1 MSKLKQLR
9 NILTMTKF
17 LISKRKEIFNKL
29 VDERL
34 EEITSL
40 DKKVSPDNLVYRYKG
55 QTADVKFD
63 EFDNAF
69 YLIDKIIEGEIS
81 LKHRRNKKGNKKH
94 RSKEQKKK
102 TKKKHTLYNTEML
115 YRVRNNS
122 IKFLMI
128 IFQ

>member
-81 LKHRRNKKGNKKH
+81 LKHRRNKKGNKKY
-94 RSKEQKKK
+94 RSKQQKKNKKK
-102 TKKKHTLYNTEML
+102 THIVQYRNALQSKKQFN
-115 YRVRNNS
+115 
-122 IKFLMI
+122 
-128 IFQ
+128 

>member
-1 MSKLKQLR
+1 
-9 NILTMTKF
+9 MTKF

-81 LKHRRNKKGNKKH
+81 LKHRRNKKGNKKY

>member
-40 DKKVSPDNLVYRYKG
+40 DKKVSPDNLVYGYKG

-81 LKHRRNKKGNKKH
+81 LKHRRNKKVNKKY
-94 RSKEQKKK
+94 RTKEQKKN
-102 TKKKHTLYNTEML
+102 KKKNTHCTILKCFTE
-115 YRVRNNS
+115 
-122 IKFLMI
+122 
-128 IFQ
+128 

>member
-1 MSKLKQLR
+1 MSNLKQLK
-9 NILTMTKF
+9 NILTMTKV

-69 YLIDKIIEGEIS
+69 NLKDKI
-81 LKHRRNKKGNKKH
+81 HR
-94 RSKEQKKK
+94 K
-102 TKKKHTLYNTEML
+102 TSNRRRKIHVE
-115 YRVRNNS
+115 NS
-122 IKFLMI
+122 S
-128 IFQ
+128 IFRQF

>member
-1 MSKLKQLR
+1 
-9 NILTMTKF
+9 MTKF

-69 YLIDKIIEGEIS
+69 YLIDKIIEGELS

-94 RSKEQKKK
+94 RSKQQKKN
-102 TKKKHTLYNTEML
+102 KKKNTHCTILKCFTE
-115 YRVRNNS
+115 
-122 IKFLMI
+122 
-128 IFQ
+128 

>member
-40 DKKVSPDNLVYRYKG
+40 DKKVSPDNLVYGYKD

-81 LKHRRNKKGNKKH
+81 LKHRRNKKGNKKY
-94 RSKEQKKK
+94 RSKEQKK
-102 TKKKHTLYNTEML
+102 TKKKTHTLYNTEML

>member
-40 DKKVSPDNLVYRYKG
+40 DKKVSPDNLVYRQKG

-94 RSKEQKKK
+94 RSKEQKKNK
-102 TKKKHTLYNTEML
+102 KKKHTLYNTEML

>member
-69 YLIDKIIEGEIS
+69 YLIDKIIEDE
-81 LKHRRNKKGNKKH
+81 KK
-94 RSKEQKKK
+94 KETKNIEQKSKKK